1 MLPSSAV
8 TGSTGSE
15 CVIGQRSSATASSTA
30 LFVPLKLLRRTVLG
44 GVARTLTRLRVQ
56 YVRLLGPDLP
66 GRRN

>member
-44 GVARTLTRLRVQ
+44 GVALTKIKRMSGGKYSNNIV
-56 YVRLLGPDLP
+56 
-66 GRRN
+66 